1 MWCIP
6 TVSSEFVWHMEDVLD
21 LYAEPYDPRYPMVCF
36 DERPFQMLGDV
47 MQPLPARP
55 GQPRRYDYEYRRE
68 GTCNLFIAFQPLA
81 GWRHVKATP
90 RRKKADFAHCL
101 KELVD
106 VHFPHAERIRVVL
119 DNLNIHT
126 FGALYEVFEPQEARR
141 IARKLEFHFTPKHG
155 SWLNMAEIEI
165 SILSRQCLKRR
176 VPDIPT
182 LQREVT
188 AWADDRNANHA
199 TVNWRFS
206 LTDARTNLNWLYV
219 S

>member
-21 LYAEPYDPRYPMVCF
+21 LYAQPYDPRYPMVCF
-36 DERPFQMLGDV
+36 DERPFQLLGDV
-47 MQPLPARP
+47 MDPLPAHP

-68 GTCNLFIAFQPLA
+68 GTCNLFITFQPLA
-81 GWRHVKATP
+81 GWRHVKVTP
-90 RRKKADFAHCL
+90 QRKKTDFAHCL

-141 IARKLEFHFTPKHG
+141 IACKLEFHFTPKHG

-188 AWADDRNANHA
+188 AWAEDRNTNHA

-206 LTDARTNLNWLYV
+206 LTDARTKLNWLYV